1 MPDDTQDDGFGKE
14 LETAFNGGEEIVE
27 NPAAPAVEEAKKP
40 EPAAPVTPPAPA
52 KVEEPKKDEPAVP
65 ADPNKKD
72 EEPITPPAEPA
83 KPAEENPATPQAPE
97 TPPAATEEPVAATPL
112 TEEGVKRLLQE
123 ARTEERNSG
132 VQLQN
137 ATQAVMDAY
146 YPDGLSNVL
155 VDEKSGKELRTP
167 QDVVDASGGEMSTE
181 QAAQWLMNQQYELD
195 QNITRIKDQAEKIA
209 ETNVN
214 FRRDAMLALQKYE
227 PLFKAY
233 PQLQTKAYNLM
244 MKQVSYDEK
253 KDLITKAPDVL
264 DLYDTYLEPYQQA
277 YEFSTKQSATNPI
290 PPATP
295 AAPAPATPGIND
307 RLDEG
312 GDGGANTEVD
322 DPNDFAQQVNKELA
336 KGI

>member
-1 MPDDTQDDGFGKE
+1 MPDDIQDDGFEKQ
-14 LETAFNGGEEIVE
+14 LETAFNGGEEVVE
-27 NPAAPAVEEAKKP
+27 NPVTPAVEDAKKP
-40 EPAAPVTPPAPA
+40 EPAAPATPPAPA

-72 EEPITPPAEPA
+72 EEPVTPPADPA
-83 KPAEENPATPQAPE
+83 KPAEEDPAKVETPEAPQAP
-97 TPPAATEEPVAATPL
+97 AADEPKPL
-112 TEEGVKRLLQE
+112 TEEGVRRLLQE

-132 VQLQN
+132 VELQN
-137 ATQAVMDAY
+137 ATSAVMDAY

-155 VDEKSGKELRTP
+155 VDEKTGKQLRTP
-167 QDVVDASGGEMSTE
+167 QDVVDAARAQGGEMTTE
-181 QAAQWLMNQQYELD
+181 EAAQWLMNEQYALD
-195 QNITRIKDQAEKIA
+195 QNIANIKKQAETIA
-209 ETNVN
+209 ETNVT

-244 MKQVSYDEK
+244 MKQVNYDEK
-253 KDLITKAPDVL
+253 KDLITKAPDVM

-277 YEFSTKQSATNPI
+277 YEFSTQQPATNPVT
-290 PPATP
+290 PP
-295 AAPAPATPGIND
+295 APAPATPGIND

-322 DPNDFAQQVNKELA
+322 DPNDFAQQVSKELA